1 MIDYV
6 VGLRHGEICKNVVA
20 ASCISIKYGIT
31 DIFKFVV
38 QVLFKMR
45 IFGVFFLMRKA
56 LKTYMHDLGYK
67 LLARKWIHILTT
79 LSYNHNLQYTYKRD
93 MDAVL
98 YLFKKGNEF
107 CLKLDISEYQPLFI
121 NGRIAINIQK
131 IQVFVMLKNDSFKF
145 VGASK
150 LIKRHYFFF

>member
-1 MIDYV
+1 
-6 VGLRHGEICKNVVA
+6 
-20 ASCISIKYGIT
+20 
-31 DIFKFVV
+31 
-38 QVLFKMR
+38 
-45 IFGVFFLMRKA
+45 MRKA

-98 YLFKKGNEF
+98 QLSKRRKF

-121 NGRIAINIQK
+121 NGGIAINIQK
-131 IQVFVMLKNDSFKF
+131 LQVFVMLKNDSFQF

-150 LIKRHYFFF
+150 LIWRHWFSLKNVKIKTAKFFDRKIYMKNNTFTSTFNM